1 MLTVLTDHFENT
13 EAVIAANCI
22 CHIPNLNEVFTA
34 VNKLL
39 SKSGVFIFEEPYLG
53 SMYKKVSYDQ
63 IYDEHIF
70 MFSGTSVQKIF
81 DLFDMELIDLIK
93 QETHGGSMRYVISRK
108 KQRVTSLNVQ
118 KILDEEKSN
127 NLDNIES
134 CLIFKKNCE
143 DSKIELNNTINKLIS
158 EGKRIVGYA
167 ATSKSTTILNYCK
180 IGPEMIEY
188 ICDTTKEKIG
198 KYSPGMHI
206 PIVSVD
212 QFRKDNADIA
222 YLFAWNH
229 KTEIFAKEEKFI
241 KKDTKWI
248 SHVKI

>member
-1 MLTVLTDHFENT
+1 
-13 EAVIAANCI
+13 
-22 CHIPNLNEVFTA
+22 
-34 VNKLL
+34 
-39 SKSGVFIFEEPYLG
+39 
-53 SMYKKVSYDQ
+53 
-63 IYDEHIF
+63 

-143 DSKIELNNTINKLIS
+143 DSRIELNNTINKLIS

-229 KTEIFAKEEKFI
+229 KTEIFAKEERFI
-241 KKDTKWI
+241 KKNTKWI